1 VMQGLEKN
9 PEERTPTARDM
20 ARRLQKVVPV
30 APASDVAEWVQTMAG
45 NVIGERARR
54 VAIIEQMTPTN
65 VTRPSVP
72 PALLGTTRSTS
83 DPATMTAPAGRRK
96 RLVGLGAAVL
106 LVIAATVVIAM
117 AQSRSAGPRPVA
129 GAAPALGPAQIA
141 QLPAA
146 TAAAEAPPAPAA
158 PPSPAEPATAD
169 PTPVVVVHPAQ
180 VPRSLPTSPAP
191 RKHASGGEFDHVMDS
206 RK

>member
-1 VMQGLEKN
+1 MQGLEKN

-20 ARRLQKVVPV
+20 ARRLQRVVPV

-45 NVIGERARR
+45 SVIGERARR

-72 PALLGTTRSTS
+72 PALLGSRSTS

-96 RLVGLGAAVL
+96 RIVALGAAVL
-106 LVIAATVVIAM
+106 FVIAATVVIAM
-117 AQSRSAGPRPVA
+117 AQSRSAAPSPVA
-129 GAAPALGPAQIA
+129 GAGPALGAARIA

-146 TAAAEAPPAPAA
+146 TASAEAPPAPPA

-169 PTPVVVVHPAQ
+169 APPVVVAHPAQ
-180 VPRSLPTSPAP
+180 APRSLAPSPAP